1 MSKTLSSFIDAAD
14 ALERRGA
21 VDPVITGLAY
31 DSRKVEPGFLFF
43 ALPGLHVDGSRFIPQ
58 AIAKGAVAVV
68 HEGELAAYEDG
79 VAYLRVENP
88 RLAMS
93 PVAAA
98 FYGYPSRDLAVI
110 GITGTEGKS
119 TTVSLVF
126 QLLRLAGHR
135 AGFISTVEYCAGD
148 EVVSNPEHQT
158 TPEAVTIHARL
169 AEMRDAGCRYAVIE
183 SSSHGLSAKTGRLAD
198 VLFDVGIMTNV
209 THEHL
214 EFHGTHERYKSDKAN
229 LFRALD
235 AHDHVKAGVPVPSF
249 GVVNDEDAAAP
260 YFRMATKKRVYG
272 FSTSRAADFQG
283 TVYARDIAV
292 DIDGANFTIVDNDER
307 IPARVNLPGAFNV
320 KNALAAL
327 IAVSKLIDR
336 PLAELAPLLPRLTP
350 VRGRMTVINQG
361 QAFEVLVDYAHTPSS
376 FREIFPPL
384 RARVKGRIISVFGS
398 GGERDTVKR
407 PEQGRI
413 AADYSDT
420 VILTDED
427 PRGEDP
433 LTLLEEIAAGCPE
446 LTRDERLFLIPDR
459 PQAIRKALS
468 LAKPGDLVLLLGKGH
483 ENSIIYRDKTVPYDE
498 IAEAKA
504 ALRELGY

>member
-1 MSKTLSSFIDAAD
+1 M
-14 ALERRGA
+14 
-21 VDPVITGLAY
+21 
-31 DSRKVEPGFLFF
+31 
-43 ALPGLHVDGSRFIPQ
+43 
-58 AIAKGAVAVV
+58 
-68 HEGELAAYEDG
+68 
-79 VAYLRVENP
+79 
-88 RLAMS
+88 
-93 PVAAA
+93 
-98 FYGYPSRDLAVI
+98 
-110 GITGTEGKS
+110 
-119 TTVSLVF
+119 
-126 QLLRLAGHR
+126 
-135 AGFISTVEYCAGD
+135 
-148 EVVSNPEHQT
+148 
-158 TPEAVTIHARL
+158 
-169 AEMRDAGCRYAVIE
+169 
-183 SSSHGLSAKTGRLAD
+183 
-198 VLFDVGIMTNV
+198 
-209 THEHL
+209 
-214 EFHGTHERYKSDKAN
+214 
-229 LFRALD
+229 
-235 AHDHVKAGVPVPSF
+235 
-249 GVVNDEDAAAP
+249 VNDEDAAAP

-459 PQAIRKALS
+459 PQAIRS
-468 LAKPGDLVLLLGKGH
+468 YNFV
-483 ENSIIYRDKTVPYDE
+483 
-498 IAEAKA
+498 
-504 ALRELGY
+504 